1 MNQQPKRHGG
11 LMVLRWGIGF
21 VVTVLGLMMIS
32 ELGQF
37 LVWQLVGQLMGENV
51 QYWDV
56 TLLPGVWHAGSQSS
70 IQLGGGMLAS
80 AWVLMEIVQ

>member
-1 MNQQPKRHGG
+1 
-11 LMVLRWGIGF
+11 MVLRWGIGF

-56 TLLPGVWHAGSQSS
+56 TLLPGVWHAGSESS

-80 AWVLMEIVQ
+80 AWVLMESVQ